1 MCQCPNRKT
10 YLVRDALG
18 DDGASIKIIS
28 KIENHEGVRK
38 IDEVITASDGIMV
51 ARGDMGIEIPAEKVL
66 FSLQSAAYPSLPIV
80 RTNSLDKNV
89 FRSSLP
95 KKWSLADAMLLVSQ
109 LSVPPKCWNQ
119 WFPSQDQ
126 PVPKSPMLPTPFS
139 MVPTVLCFQEKISKV
154 FNDISGLRKGR
165 TFSVT
170 GWQ

>member
-66 FSLQSAAYPSLPIV
+66 FHYSPRRTRLCPLYERIV
-80 RTNSLDKNV
+80 WIKM
-89 FRSSLP
+89 F
-95 KKWSLADAMLLVSQ
+95 
-109 LSVPPKCWNQ
+109 
-119 WFPSQDQ
+119 
-126 PVPKSPMLPTPFS
+126 
-139 MVPTVLCFQEKISKV
+139 
-154 FNDISGLRKGR
+154 SGLPCPKNDH
-165 TFSVT
+165 
-170 GWQ
+170 WQMQCYW